1 MDVPQT
7 EQEID
12 AYLFGTGLTLDDYFM
27 DGEVIG
33 YKSTNGREFHLLMD
47 HEHFAAACR
56 ARLIELG
63 VRRRP

>member
-12 AYLFGTGLTLDDYFM
+12 AYLFGAGLTVDDYVM

-33 YKSTNGREFHLLMD
+33 YRSNGRDYDLLMD
-47 HEHFAAACR
+47 HEGLAAACK
-56 ARLIELG
+56 ARLIALG
-63 VRRRP
+63 VRRLP